1 MPILCRNQWVRHL
14 PGLALTGTGNRKLA
28 KMTLTRGAELESLVV
43 FKLQVFGFLTEL
55 SRSDN
60 CPCPHHNYDDKK
72 YQKLPFDK
80 TLVSFETGSFLKV

>member
-28 KMTLTRGAELESLVV
+28 KMTLTGGAELESLVV

-60 CPCPHHNYDDKK
+60 CPCPHHNYDEKNTK
-72 YQKLPFDK
+72 SK